1 MTPPTRRGHAL
12 RALADAIDAV
22 VTMAGLVPELMLELE
37 GLNRLVSNLRV
48 EADRADCGCSRCA
61 QGSLASQGDA

>member
-12 RALADAIDAV
+12 RSLADAIDAV

-37 GLNRLVSNLRV
+37 VLSRLVANLRV